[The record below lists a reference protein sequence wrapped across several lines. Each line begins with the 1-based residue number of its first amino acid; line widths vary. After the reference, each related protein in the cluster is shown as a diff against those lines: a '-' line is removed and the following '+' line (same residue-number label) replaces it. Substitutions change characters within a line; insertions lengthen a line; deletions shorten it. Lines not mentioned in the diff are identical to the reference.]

1 MKAWIGILIAALVG
15 ATGEKPS
22 SPEPPLTADAL
33 MGRVQAYYDRT
44 SSLTADF
51 SQEALRARTGR
62 KNRRSG
68 KVRVLRPNRIRWDY
82 RKPEPVHY
90 VTDGTILWV
99 YQPQD
104 ALVYRMGLEQGGLDE
119 AVRFLAGGIR
129 LKDKFKGTLVDAPKG
144 IDRKDLKFLELNPK
158 EEQGGVRKLVIG
170 VDPVSGV
177 VKISILSDPDGNE
190 VRTTYKNLKETTV
203 KKSVFLFEPPPGVR
217 VEDLS
222 GKGVGANSR
231 LSAPGPRSD

>member
-1 MKAWIGILIAALVG
+1 MKVWISIVMAALLG
-15 ATGEKPS
+15 ATGEQAVPARPAMS
-22 SPEPPLTADAL
+22 AEEL
-33 MGRVQAYYDRT
+33 MTKVQAYYDRT
-44 SSLTADF
+44 AALTAEF

-68 KVRVLRPNRIRWDY
+68 KVRVLRPDRIRWDY
-82 RKPEPVHY
+82 SDPEPVHY

-129 LKDKFKGTLVDAPKG
+129 LQEKFKGRIQPAPKG
-144 IDRKDLKFLELNPK
+144 IEREDLIFLELKPK
-158 EEQGGVRKLVIG
+158 DESGGVRQLVIG
-170 VDPVSGV
+170 VEPASGAV
-177 VKISILSDPDGNE
+177 LLSILVDPDGNE
-190 VRTTYKNLKETTV
+190 VRTTYRNLKETPL
-203 KKSVFLFEPPPGVR
+203 KESVFIFAPPAGVR

-222 GKGVGANSR
+222 GKGRVSR
-231 LSAPGPRSD
+231 PDVAAPAPRSD